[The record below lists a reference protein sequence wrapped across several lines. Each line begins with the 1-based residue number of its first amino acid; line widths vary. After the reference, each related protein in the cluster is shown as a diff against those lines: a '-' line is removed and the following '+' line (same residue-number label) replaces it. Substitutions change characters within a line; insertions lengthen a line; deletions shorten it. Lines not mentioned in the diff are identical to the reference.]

1 MGMKS
6 HKFVMIKSDFTM
18 ENNPSCTDN
27 RWKFE
32 ILPSL

>member
-6 HKFVMIKSDFTM
+6 HKFVIAKSDLTM

-27 RWKFE
+27 SWKFE